1 MSISG
6 CYLTLARLYRYA
18 ASLRRAEVIQNHST
32 HMCPLVH
39 RSKLLSG
46 EQFFSMFDF
55 CNVVGMQMLVSPR
68 VPWAADYELI
78 DDSILQAMV
87 EVILSGSLSI
97 KFPRLSMAATTL
109 HV

>member
-1 MSISG
+1 M
-6 CYLTLARLYRYA
+6 
-18 ASLRRAEVIQNHST
+18 IQNHSM

-68 VPWAADYELI
+68 VPWVADYELI

-97 KFPRLSMAATTL
+97 KFPRLSMVAPIL
-109 HV
+109 QV